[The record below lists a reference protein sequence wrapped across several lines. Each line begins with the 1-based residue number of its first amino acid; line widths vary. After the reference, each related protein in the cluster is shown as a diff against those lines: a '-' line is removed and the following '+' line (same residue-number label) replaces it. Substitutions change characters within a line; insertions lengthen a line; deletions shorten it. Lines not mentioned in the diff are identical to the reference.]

1 MAAQAKPKNKSKR
14 KSLSPALKL
23 LYDRACQVRL
33 RAHAPYSG
41 CQVGAAVRLETGEV
55 FDGCNVENSSYGGAI
70 CAERSAIIKAV
81 SERGT
86 RSRTIRIA
94 EILVVT
100 DASPPWPPCG
110 FCRQTI
116 AEFGKDPK
124 IHFANL
130 KGEIRSR
137 RLSQLLPDAFR
148 PEYLLK

>member
-1 MAAQAKPKNKSKR
+1 MPKSAR
-14 KSLSPALKL
+14 KKKALPPRL
-23 LYDRACQVRL
+23 QVLYDRATQVRL

-41 CQVGAAVRLETGEV
+41 CQVGAAVRLESGEV

-86 RSRTIRIA
+86 RNRTIRIE

-116 AEFGKDPK
+116 AEFAPMSDGKEPK